1 MVFFFLYLP
10 FFALVSCAGR
20 GQGYAVRDQE
30 SPPFISAAAATGS
43 PIIAPGGTYPPQVY
57 QLPPIAYVQSTGGM
71 ATQPMVQQ
79 VGQTFYCTEKYLKNP
94 SRVCALSNICHIA

>member
-1 MVFFFLYLP
+1 M
-10 FFALVSCAGR
+10 
-20 GQGYAVRDQE
+20 RDQE

-79 VGQTFYCTEKYLKNP
+79 VGQLSTVLKKI
-94 SRVCALSNICHIA
+94 RVEFVPFQIFVILLVHAA